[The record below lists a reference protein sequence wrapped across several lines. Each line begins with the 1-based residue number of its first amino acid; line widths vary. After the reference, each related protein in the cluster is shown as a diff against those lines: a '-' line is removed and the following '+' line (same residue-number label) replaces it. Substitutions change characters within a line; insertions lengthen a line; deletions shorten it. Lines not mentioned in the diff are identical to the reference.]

1 MKILH
6 IPFLFVLLGFTA
18 YLRDIFYLPLYG
30 VRILFFDMY
39 LLLIGLLLYT
49 YTSKQRRLVQEAW
62 RSFLQIRSFVALIS
76 IIFVMLYLNFSL
88 NILNQEYDYFFIVQ
102 TLNFTIGFIYLYLI
116 ICNDGLVLLLK
127 SLSIALWLM
136 LMFQFSLQ
144 IIGTSLGMSGEIL
157 SNRNGIPYI
166 ALLFYILHSSHV
178 AERQKRSFML
188 VASLALVNQTNGVF
202 LLLLV
207 YFLHLV
213 ATKTL
218 LRIGLFRRLYIPT
231 IFSVI
236 LLGSYFGLD
245 LLLLG
250 LGLSPSDVVVM
261 EEYRYSIPDNLGSL
275 ISRLGSLPYTI
286 DYWLESGRIFG
297 LGPEKASRL
306 LFWGYPVHNY
316 FASVVAITGTVGL
329 VFSASLISV
338 MYNISK
344 LNIMLGLV
352 GLFLLSVTN
361 DLSLSLLLCFI
372 PLVLESP
379 IVHKK
384 IISSPKL
391 REA

>member
-1 MKILH
+1 
-6 IPFLFVLLGFTA
+6 
-18 YLRDIFYLPLYG
+18 
-30 VRILFFDMY
+30 
-39 LLLIGLLLYT
+39 
-49 YTSKQRRLVQEAW
+49 
-62 RSFLQIRSFVALIS
+62 
-76 IIFVMLYLNFSL
+76 
-88 NILNQEYDYFFIVQ
+88 
-102 TLNFTIGFIYLYLI
+102 
-116 ICNDGLVLLLK
+116 
-127 SLSIALWLM
+127 
-136 LMFQFSLQ
+136 MFQFSLQ

-157 SNRNGIPYI
+157 SNRNGIAYV
-166 ALLFYILHSSHV
+166 ALLFFILHSAHV

-188 VASLALVNQTNGVF
+188 VAAFALVNQTNGVF

-218 LRIGLFRRLYIPT
+218 LRVRLFRRLYIPL

-250 LGLSPSDVVVM
+250 LGLSPSDVVVI

-306 LFWGYPVHNY
+306 LFWGYSVHNY
-316 FASVVAITGTVGL
+316 FASVVAITGIVGVIFSLSLL
-329 VFSASLISV
+329 VT

-344 LNIMLGLV
+344 LNFMMGLV
-352 GLFLLSVTN
+352 GLFFMSVSN
-361 DLSLSLLLCFI
+361 DLSLLILLCFI
-372 PLVLESP
+372 PLM
-379 IVHKK
+379 INR
-384 IISSPKL
+384 SSLSQKL
-391 REA
+391 NP